1 MPCGRRLST
10 LLKAK
15 SGREGRRWHHLCQ
28 LDEKLG
34 HVARSNNQVVEV
46 FHLIDGEDSRRR
58 MLCPWR
64 AHPLASTLPAVARA
78 TAGRFVR
85 YEWLVGRGVCALRDS
100 SSGSCVGRS
109 PRRVSLE
116 IGGPA
121 AVSGTVAGTP
131 TTDGQPCGEQLTQK
145 PRAEPLRTHA
155 TRPTSHS
162 HRMKRPAVARA
173 TAGKVLARGCA
184 RQGQSTRRRLSS
196 PPTTWNTSA
205 TWLVDRAAW
214 QSSSSSCRSWHQPRP
229 SRPDLALSSGDSLR
243 PQGAQG

>member
-1 MPCGRRLST
+1 M
-10 LLKAK
+10 
-15 SGREGRRWHHLCQ
+15 
-28 LDEKLG
+28 
-34 HVARSNNQVVEV
+34 
-46 FHLIDGEDSRRR
+46 FHIVGDEDSRRR

-64 AHPLASTLPAVARA
+64 AHPPASTLPVVARA

-85 YEWLVGRGVCALRDS
+85 CEWLVGRGVCAMRYS

-121 AVSGTVAGTP
+121 AVSGTVAGAP
-131 TTDGQPCGEQLTQK
+131 TTDGQPCGEQLTHK
-145 PRAEPLRTHA
+145 PLAEPLRTHA

-196 PPTTWNTSA
+196 PSTKWNTST
-205 TWLVDRAAW
+205 TWSVGRTNWLSF
-214 QSSSSSCRSWHQPRP
+214 SSSWQKWCHLRP
-229 SRPDLALSSGDSLR
+229 SRPDMAWSSGDSLR